1 MSTNWRISS
10 FNGALL
16 AAYFIPTW
24 TIVAFK
30 IMISPIHG
38 LYERPNISVALF
50 ISDHLQLAAL
60 NTVRFAWL
68 LALGKLTVVAFF
80 ALFVVLLTRASIRKS
95 GGCDEALGIALA
107 IGSVISFA
115 SMVMASQ
122 VGESAALRLHATE
135 LLLLLGTAIV
145 LVVERP
151 AEPQPAR
158 STASSRPVAAA
169 CRGCWTIADAVR
181 RLASADRSRR
191 PCFETARVAAL
202 LSMRSLCFSKS
213 DLILRSVATRRVS
226 KRWAA
231 MPICD
236 SRY

>member
-24 TIVAFK
+24 TIVALK
-30 IMISPIHG
+30 IMTSPIQG

-50 ISDHLQLAAL
+50 ITDHLQLAAL

-80 ALFVVLLTRASIRKS
+80 AVFVFLLTRASIRKT

-107 IGSVISFA
+107 IGSLISFA
-115 SMVMASQ
+115 SMMLASQ

-145 LVVERP
+145 LLVERP
-151 AEPQPAR
+151 ALPQ
-158 STASSRPVAAA
+158 T
-169 CRGCWTIADAVR
+169 
-181 RLASADRSRR
+181 DRS
-191 PCFETARVAAL
+191 AASRD
-202 LSMRSLCFSKS
+202 LSLQHPRFL
-213 DLILRSVATRRVS
+213 DNT
-226 KRWAA
+226 
-231 MPICD
+231 
-236 SRY
+236 